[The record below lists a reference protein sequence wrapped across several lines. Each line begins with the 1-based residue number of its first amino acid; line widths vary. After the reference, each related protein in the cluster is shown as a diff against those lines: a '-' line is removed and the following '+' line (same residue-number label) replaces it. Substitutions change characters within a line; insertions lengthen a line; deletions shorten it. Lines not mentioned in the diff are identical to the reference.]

1 MCITQPDLCPHDYE
15 QISSLFVRI
24 QVSDS
29 GKPSAHGRF
38 WLEIKLIDENDPPEN
53 LQLDQN
59 MINEHSPIGTLIG
72 SFSVQD
78 QDLSQI
84 QTYQILEEDP
94 MSSEGSLFFIEDNN
108 LRLARVPDY
117 EQVQFILISVQA
129 TDSGEPPKSVRFIK
143 KKRKEKRS
151 FRFRLSVIFSLKSSI
166 SMNYPKHL
174 LLFQIRSL
182 PCRTKRLKI

>member
-1 MCITQPDLCPHDYE
+1 MCITQPDLCPHDFE
-15 QISSLFVRI
+15 QINSLFVRI

-29 GKPSAHGRF
+29 GQPQAHARF

-59 MINEHSPIGTLIG
+59 TIDEHSPIGTLIG

-78 QDLSQI
+78 QDLSQT

-94 MSSEGSLFFIEDNN
+94 ISSAGSLFFIEDNN

-117 EQVQFILISVQA
+117 EQEQFILISVQA
-129 TDSGEPPKSVRFIK
+129 MDSGQPSKSVRSDVYFCFSLNY
-143 KKRKEKRS
+143 ENHVLFRS
-151 FRFRLSVIFSLKSSI
+151 PVVFLLKSSI
-166 SMNYPKHL
+166 SMNCRKLL
-174 LLFQIRSL
+174 LLFRIQ
-182 PCRTKRLKI
+182 

>member
-29 GKPSAHGRF
+29 GEPPAHARY
-38 WLEIKLIDENDPPEN
+38 WLEVKLLDENDPPEN

-59 MINEHSPIGTLIG
+59 SIDEHSPIGTLVG

-78 QDLSQI
+78 QDLY
-84 QTYQILEEDP
+84 QTETYEILEESP
-94 MSSEGSLFFIEDNN
+94 LSSDGSLFTIEDNN

-117 EQVQFILISVQA
+117 EQEQFVLITVKA
-129 TDSGEPPKSVRFIK
+129 TDSGTPAKSVSCFLSWSFLSNRSILTITCFI
-143 KKRKEKRS
+143 
-151 FRFRLSVIFSLKSSI
+151 
-166 SMNYPKHL
+166 
-174 LLFQIRSL
+174 
-182 PCRTKRLKI
+182 